1 MKKVIII
8 IVVVLSIFAT
18 FKVVSTMF
26 TMRDNYESSTS
37 KYLKSLEQIN

>member
-26 TMRDNYESSTS
+26 TMRGNYESSTS